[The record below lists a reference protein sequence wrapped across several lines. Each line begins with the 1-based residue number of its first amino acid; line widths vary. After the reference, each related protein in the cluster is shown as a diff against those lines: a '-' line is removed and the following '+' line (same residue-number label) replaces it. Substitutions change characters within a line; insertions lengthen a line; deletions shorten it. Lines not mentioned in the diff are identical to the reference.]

1 MRFQKCRP
9 EAREAAAPP
18 SALVA
23 SWDLP
28 PGKASPPSHSPTP
41 APGLPVAQRGAGAL
55 RQVPV
60 GGGAAWCCRAA
71 GAVGWLR
78 PQAPVFWTSWPV
90 TESGKAGHG
99 GKRGGWPPEAPR
111 AEPAFGGPY
120 SSRRVLMKDDVSSEA
135 SMGLFGEE
143 EECCVQS
150 GAGSAKQGAHIPEGV
165 EDSPWGPG
173 KGVFRLMFPFNEG
186 EICAA
191 LSTSM
196 PMNSGP

>member
-1 MRFQKCRP
+1 MPPRSQGGSSPSLCFGCQLGP
-9 EAREAAAPP
+9 APRESLAP
-18 SALVA
+18 L
-23 SWDLP
+23 
-28 PGKASPPSHSPTP
+28 SPPHPCPGPPCGP
-41 APGLPVAQRGAGAL
+41 AGGGGAEAGAG
-55 RQVPV
+55 

-71 GAVGWLR
+71 CAVGWLR

-99 GKRGGWPPEAPR
+99 GKRGGWPPEASR

-120 SSRRVLMKDDVSSEA
+120 SSRRVLMRDDVSSEA

-150 GAGSAKQGAHIPEGV
+150 GAGSAKRGAHIPEGV